1 MRLVATATDAI
12 FGQEPRDLSLLY
24 VLFYLAA
31 SGDETHPGTFERNFQ
46 TAEGAQEERFV
57 GGSQQISLKD
67 GRRTGRQ
74 RRPQRARAPDQRRTP
89 RA

>member
-1 MRLVATATDAI
+1 MRLVATAVEAI

-31 SGDETHPGTFERNFQ
+31 SGDESHPGTFERNFQ

-57 GGSQQISLKD
+57 GGSQQIS
-67 GRRTGRQ
+67 
-74 RRPQRARAPDQRRTP
+74 
-89 RA
+89 